1 MIVIIDNYD
10 SFTYNLFQYFQ
21 QMTEDVQV
29 YRNDQVTTRELWEMR
44 PTLLVLS
51 PGPGHPGETG
61 ISADVLREF
70 SGKIPILGICLGHQ
84 LIVDFFGG
92 GVVKGQQPM
101 QGKVTMIR
109 HDGQTIFEHLPPS
122 FRVTRYHSLVTP
134 ADRLPESLEVCATSE
149 DGVVMAVRHRHLPIE
164 GIQFHPES
172 IMTEYGY
179 EMLFSAYKRAETF
192 SKEGVG

>member
-21 QMTEDVQV
+21 QMTGDVRV
-29 YRNDQVTTRELWEMR
+29 YRNDQVTTSELFEIGA
-44 PTLLVLS
+44 TLLVLS

-61 ISADVLREF
+61 VSADVLREF
-70 SGKIPILGICLGHQ
+70 SGKVPILGICLGHQ

-92 GVVKGQQPM
+92 SVIKGLQPM
-101 QGKVTMIR
+101 QGKVTR
-109 HDGQTIFEHLPPS
+109 VTHDGQTIFENLPS
-122 FRVTRYHSLVTP
+122 SLQVTRYHSLVTP
-134 ADRLPESLEVCATSE
+134 ADQLPPSLEVSATSE
-149 DGVVMAVRHRHLPIE
+149 DGVVMAVRHRHLPVE

-179 EMLFSAYKRAETF
+179 DMLYSAYQRAETF
-192 SKEGVG
+192 SKEGIG